1 MSDDG
6 IYNMLQHVQVH
17 VYVLVLDGS
26 EYNYYDQ
33 M

>member
-6 IYNMLQHVQVH
+6 IYNMLTH

-26 EYNYYDQ
+26 EYDYYNEA
-33 M
+33 